1 MDFTVNFMQCTS
13 NVFKEAIKLKKYKA
27 MPLGLAIPTGVLM
40 LPVAAAAFIVAALLY
55 VLGYLF
61 SVILLPTQRLY
72 KLLHD
77 EGQGVKHASQF
88 ILYFLSWGFI
98 FSAYAA
104 LSFFMIILTVLYTI
118 FAILAYIATLGG
130 FKFHVFA
137 KDEDLSVDVE
147 GKYAIWMPIVFIAVM
162 GALIVLVPL
171 IKTIG
176 IAANF
181 PKQMEG
187 AFKLFMQI
195 YKTYLLGLNSWAFLF
210 SIIYSAVIFAP
221 FPKKK
226 EEE

>member
-1 MDFTVNFMQCTS
+1 MDFTVNFMQCTT
-13 NVFKEAIKLKKYKA
+13 NVWKEAAKLKKYKA

-40 LPVAAAAFIVAALLY
+40 LPVAAAALIAAALIY

-72 KLLHD
+72 KLLHE
-77 EGQGVKHASQF
+77 EGQSVKHASQF
-88 ILYFLSWGFI
+88 IMYFLSWGFI

-104 LSFFMIILTVLYTI
+104 LSFFMIILTVLYTV
-118 FAILAYIATLGG
+118 FAILSYLATLGG

-137 KDEDLSVDVE
+137 KEEDLSVDVE
-147 GKYAIWMPIVFIAVM
+147 GKYAIWMPIAYIAVM
-162 GALIVLVPL
+162 GALIVIVPL

-176 IAANF
+176 IAADF
-181 PKQMEG
+181 PKKMEG

-195 YKTYLLGLNSWAFLF
+195 YKAQILGLNSWRFIF
-210 SIIYSAVIFAP
+210 SAIYSAVIFAP